1 MINVCV
7 CVCVSTH
14 VSMCMYVREIEKY
27 QDPVNK

>member
-1 MINVCV
+1 MINV

-27 QDPVNK
+27 QDPVKK